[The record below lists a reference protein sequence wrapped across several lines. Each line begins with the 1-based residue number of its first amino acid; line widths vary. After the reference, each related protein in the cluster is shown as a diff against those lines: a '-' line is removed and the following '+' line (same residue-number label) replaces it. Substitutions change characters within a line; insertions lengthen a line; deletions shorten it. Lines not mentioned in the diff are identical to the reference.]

1 MKKKYIWILVSAI
14 TILVVPTV
22 IYLCFLIP
30 QMKEEYIVLMSSGGV
45 IAGGGLYGAS
55 AIPDRV
61 KYSGL
66 FKMSARAFTLLTVT
80 TLVEKFIVQLIGLVA
95 TIVVSYVIFKILLEV
110 YRERKQARQN
120 DDLASK
126 IARSIDEA
134 SK

>member
-1 MKKKYIWILVSAI
+1 MKKRYIWILVSAI
-14 TILVVPTV
+14 AVLIVPTV

-55 AIPDRV
+55 AIPEKV

-80 TLVEKFIVQLIGLVA
+80 TLVEKFILQLIGLVA
-95 TIVVSYVIFKILLEV
+95 TIVVSYVVYKILLEV
-110 YRERKQARQN
+110 YRGRKQARQN

-126 IARSIDEA
+126 IARSLDET
-134 SK
+134 SE